1 MPARAAAELQGA
13 AGHAQTRG
21 GRDLTARAP
30 AQAHKCDG
38 MKGCKEAAFNRNAAK
53 LENERCI
60 APKV

>member
-1 MPARAAAELQGA
+1 VGGQ
-13 AGHAQTRG
+13 AGR
-21 GRDLTARAP
+21 LTARAH

>member
-1 MPARAAAELQGA
+1 MRA
-13 AGHAQTRG
+13 HV
-21 GRDLTARAP
+21 
-30 AQAHKCDG
+30 QAHKCDG